1 MEKIL
6 ITGATGLIGQ
16 ELLSLLINE
25 YECWVVGRHTAEN
38 PKWHFI
44 EQDMGKVFE
53 INKFPEQMDYII
65 HLAQSDGHNDFKN
78 NRKEIFDVNIYGM
91 MQLLDYGVKAKIK
104 KYLFASSGGI
114 YGQLGKPAV
123 EDESIVVSDSLNFYQ
138 NTKLCTELLARNYGI
153 YFNVIAF
160 RFFFVY
166 GKGQKDNMLFP
177 RMIKSIKEK
186 RIITVGSLNDIKIN
200 PIYKTDAAMCVYMAL
215 KGINDTETFNIAG
228 DEITSLGNI
237 ALKIAKEIGTEIEV
251 RYENE
256 QQQDVLADI
265 RKMRKLLWT
274 PQITLDEGLGR
285 MLSD

>member
-1 MEKIL
+1 
-6 ITGATGLIGQ
+6 
-16 ELLSLLINE
+16 
-25 YECWVVGRHTAEN
+25 
-38 PKWHFI
+38 
-44 EQDMGKVFE
+44 
-53 INKFPEQMDYII
+53 
-65 HLAQSDGHNDFKN
+65 
-78 NRKEIFDVNIYGM
+78 
-91 MQLLDYGVKAKIK
+91 
-104 KYLFASSGGI
+104 
-114 YGQLGKPAV
+114 
-123 EDESIVVSDSLNFYQ
+123 
-138 NTKLCTELLARNYGI
+138 
-153 YFNVIAF
+153 
-160 RFFFVY
+160 
-166 GKGQKDNMLFP
+166 MLFP

-256 QQQDVLADI
+256 QQQDVGI